1 MDSKI
6 VYIFSLI
13 IKFFIFNLFLF
24 ARTFTGLSIFGYR
37 LGEYL
42 IAGALILLIV
52 FTIFIPIYKKK
63 YFLDEKKLNFFVVFL
78 VFSFFIIN
86 FLNNVSLTNEFI
98 YKTSSYIW
106 SFGGLVVG
114 YYFLSDKLFKINNE
128 DFYLS
133 LLGLFIIYIFSTRG
147 ISENL
152 QNFILNYTDKFEYP
166 KGSDLLL
173 AFIFIFYIF
182 LKQKQFSQTSLN
194 LLLIFGALYIPLL
207 MVKSRSAFIS
217 FLLFSILTLP
227 EFRKNIFKLNKFFYT
242 TVILSL
248 VVFILSTSWVVSRDI
263 QIDEDISSDLK
274 FAITSRYNTINDNV
288 YEKEVLKLK
297 LFYFEDGRIFSADGN
312 LNWRLQIWQDIFNDM
327 SEENNLFF
335 GYGYDDIIPAMDS
348 DQRHGQDGQNTNVHN
363 YLMHILSR
371 GGLLHIFLC
380 FIIYYLL
387 FKRFQL
393 NNIVKDYMMI
403 IIPLLFNSLFDPSM
417 ENAHYPIII
426 FLMIGLALNNRI
438 IQKGEN
444 IIL

>member
-6 VYIFSLI
+6 IYIFSLI
-13 IKFFIFNLFLF
+13 IKFFIFNIFLF
-24 ARTFTGLSIFGYR
+24 ARTFTGLSVFGYR

-42 IAGALILLIV
+42 IAGSLVLLIV
-52 FTIFIPIYKKK
+52 FTVLIPIYKKK
-63 YFLDEKKLNFFVVFL
+63 YLLDEKKLNFFIVFL
-78 VFSFFIIN
+78 IFSFLTIN

-106 SFGGLVVG
+106 SFGGLVLG
-114 YYFLSDKLFKINNE
+114 YHFLSNKLFKINNE

-182 LKQKQFSQTSLN
+182 LTREKFSQTSLN
-194 LLLIFGALYIPLL
+194 LFLLFGALYIPLL

-217 FLLFSILTLP
+217 FVLFSLLILP
-227 EFRKNIFKLNKFFYT
+227 EFRKNILKLNKYFYT
-242 TVILSL
+242 SFILSL
-248 VVFILSTSWVVSRDI
+248 VVFILSTSWVVSKDI
-263 QIDEDISSDLK
+263 QIDEDISNDFK
-274 FAITSRYNTINDNV
+274 FALTSRYKTINDNV
-288 YEKEVLKLK
+288 YEKEVLNLK
-297 LFYFEDGRIFSADGN
+297 LFYFQDGRIFSADGN
-312 LNWRLQIWQDIFNDM
+312 LNWRLQIWQDIFSEM
-327 SEENNLFF
+327 AEENNLLF

-348 DQRHGQDGQNTNVHN
+348 DQRLGQDGQNTNVHN
-363 YLMHILSR
+363 YLIHILSR

-380 FIIYYLL
+380 FIIYYIL
-387 FKRFQL
+387 FKRFQS
-393 NNIVKDYMMI
+393 NNIVKDYMLI

-426 FLMIGLALNNRI
+426 FFMIGLALNNRI